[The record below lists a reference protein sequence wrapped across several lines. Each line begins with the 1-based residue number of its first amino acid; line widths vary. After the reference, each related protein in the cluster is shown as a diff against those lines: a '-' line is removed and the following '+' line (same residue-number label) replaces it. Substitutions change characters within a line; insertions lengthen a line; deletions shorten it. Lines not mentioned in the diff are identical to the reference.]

1 MTLSG
6 ISMNKRP
13 LEGKTAVVAT
23 KHGKELLVA
32 EVLSRELGVNVEIA
46 RDLDT
51 DSFGS
56 FTGEVPRKG
65 SQLDAA
71 RQKAAA
77 ARGRTPADFYI
88 ATEGS
93 FDSDPRMLGLPI
105 HREVVYWHDPS
116 GEDIVVARETPKTNA
131 ARIRLGS
138 IDDLHRAMR
147 RFGFPEHGIILRKS
161 RPLRADI
168 LFKDAR
174 DSTELERQFSHARSV
189 FPWVRVY
196 AESDL
201 RSHRNPMRQEVIR
214 EALRELAAIIKSKQ

>member
-1 MTLSG
+1 ME
-6 ISMNKRP
+6 RP
-13 LEGKTAVVAT
+13 LEGKTVVVAT
-23 KHGKELLVA
+23 KHGKERLVA
-32 EVLSRELGVNVEIA
+32 EVLSHELGIRVETA

-51 DSFGS
+51 DTFGT
-56 FTGEVPRKG
+56 FTGEVSRKG

-71 RQKAAA
+71 MQKAVA
-77 ARGRTPADFYI
+77 ARGRTPADFYV

-116 GEDIVVARETPKTNA
+116 GDDVIVTRETPKTNA

-138 IDDLHRAMR
+138 MDDLHRAMR
-147 RFGFPEHGIILRKS
+147 KLGFPEHGIILRKS
-161 RPLRADI
+161 RPLRADV

-174 DSTELERQFSHARSV
+174 DTTELEEQFLRARSA

-201 RSHRNPMRQEVIR
+201 RSHKNPTRQEVIR
-214 EALRELAAIIKSKQ
+214 DALRELAAIIRSKQ